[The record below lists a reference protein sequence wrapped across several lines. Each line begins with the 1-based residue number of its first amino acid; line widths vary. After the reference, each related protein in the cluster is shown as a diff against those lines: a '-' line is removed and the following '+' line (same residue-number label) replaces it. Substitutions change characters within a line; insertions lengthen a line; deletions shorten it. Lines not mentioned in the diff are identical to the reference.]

1 MLLAKDLITDTLP
14 SIKTSVVNHER
25 LLGIVSEEDLL
36 NSGVEDLPIGAIHL
50 SLPEKTFVYEDSHFY
65 DVLKMASLMKLEI
78 LPVLSSRENN
88 TFVGTIT
95 KSDLLKRAAEYLCVE
110 EPGGVIVLH
119 LANNNYSIS
128 EIGRICESNR
138 RQQRRSRKTI
148 CDHQAQRPR
157 TLPGDRDLRAF

>member
-14 SIKTSVVNHER
+14 SIKTSDNATRVLEWMSEFKVAQLPVVNHER

-110 EPGGVIVLH
+110 EPVV
-119 LANNNYSIS
+119 
-128 EIGRICESNR
+128 
-138 RQQRRSRKTI
+138 
-148 CDHQAQRPR
+148 
-157 TLPGDRDLRAF
+157 

>member
-14 SIKTSVVNHER
+14 SIKTSDNATRVLEWMSEFKVAQLPVVNHER

-95 KSDLLKRAAEYLCVE
+95 KSDLLKPAAE
-110 EPGGVIVLH
+110 
-119 LANNNYSIS
+119 
-128 EIGRICESNR
+128 
-138 RQQRRSRKTI
+138 
-148 CDHQAQRPR
+148 
-157 TLPGDRDLRAF
+157 